1 MRIET
6 QIRLKPVT
14 FSSAGDKP
22 VQLEGRYHYLDGEG
36 QWPAAVVCHP
46 HPLGGGTMHN
56 KVVVTIAR
64 WLVNSG
70 VLALRFNFRGVE
82 GSTGEHDN
90 GRGEQLDVT
99 GALDWLLSQPEVD
112 PWRVSLVGYSFGAWV
127 GLTQAQQDPRLAAAA
142 LVGLP
147 AQYCDANQMQRF
159 IRPRLFVSGTAD
171 QITPAAALR
180 TLVDQLPGPKAL
192 EIVAGADHLWRDR
205 EPEVAQL
212 VARFI
217 SEL

>member
-1 MRIET
+1 MET
-6 QIRLKPVT
+6 PIRLNPVT
-14 FSSAGDKP
+14 FFSAGEEP
-22 VQLEGRYHYLDGEG
+22 VQLEGRFHFLEG
-36 QWPAAVVCHP
+36 AGPWPAALVCHP

-64 WLVNSG
+64 QLVNSG

-82 GSTGEHDN
+82 GSGGEHDN
-90 GRGEQLDVT
+90 GRGEQQDVA

-127 GLTQAQQDPRLAAAA
+127 GLTQAQQDPRLAAVA

-147 AQYCDANQMQRF
+147 AQYCDAGQLQRF
-159 IRPRLFVSGTAD
+159 SRPKLFVTGSAD
-171 QITPAAALR
+171 QIAPAAALR
-180 TLVDQLPGPKAL
+180 ALVDRLPDPKML
-192 EIVAGADHLWRDR
+192 EIVAGADHLWRDH
-205 EPEVAQL
+205 EPEVGQL

-217 SEL
+217 SGL